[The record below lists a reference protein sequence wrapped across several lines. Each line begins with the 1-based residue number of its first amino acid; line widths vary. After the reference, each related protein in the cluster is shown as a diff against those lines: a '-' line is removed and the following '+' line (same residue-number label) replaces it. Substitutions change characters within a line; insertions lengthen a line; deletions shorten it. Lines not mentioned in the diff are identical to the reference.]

1 MNEIEKRICELRHQ
15 YSMIQMADSL
25 SSEDYAKLREI
36 DSEIEKLK
44 SQRKGGYYVVLEGS
58 NCFPYLTDDSN
69 LCWSDEKTYFSTR
82 EEAQKAIR
90 NADIHEEDRR
100 NLKIVKEEF

>member
-1 MNEIEKRICELRHQ
+1 MNETEKRICELRHQ

-25 SSEDYAKLREI
+25 SSEDYAKLKEI

-82 EEAQKAIR
+82 EEAQEAIR

-100 NLKIVKEEF
+100 NLKIVKEVF